1 MASLILFAATALTL
15 VIGDAF
21 ELVRVSQMGSYKVA
35 YSLVRVLGAN
45 KDTLAESRTDQY
57 GRVKFELPPGTYAAE
72 AVDGKTTY
80 HFNLTLTGEKTLK
93 RIELKQP

>member
-1 MASLILFAATALTL
+1 MISPMLILTTALTL
-15 VIGDAF
+15 ALGDAF

-45 KDTLAESRTDQY
+45 KDTLAEARTDQY
-57 GRVKFELPPGTYAAE
+57 GRVTIELPPGTYSAE

-80 HFNLTLTGEKTLK
+80 RFSLTLTGEKTLK
-93 RIELKQP
+93 RIELK

>member
-1 MASLILFAATALTL
+1 MTGPMLILAATLTL
-15 VIGDAF
+15 LLGDSF

-57 GRVKFELPPGTYAAE
+57 GRVKLELPPGTYAAE
-72 AVDGKTTY
+72 AVDGKHTY
-80 HFNLTLTGEKTLK
+80 RFQITIRGSSRLT
-93 RIELKQP
+93 RIELK

>member
-1 MASLILFAATALTL
+1 MTSLILIAATALTL
-15 VIGDAF
+15 LGDAF

-45 KDTLAESRTDQY
+45 KDTLAEARTDQY
-57 GRVKFELPPGTYAAE
+57 GRVQFELPPGTYSAE

-80 HFNLTLTGEKTLK
+80 RFSLTLTGEKTLK
-93 RIELKQP
+93 RIELK